1 MPASF
6 EVEAIKAQALATRSY
21 TYRKLLN
28 GNHENVDLCNNTNHC
43 QAWRMADDSESYKK
57 IAQAVDSTK
66 NQFIFYDNQIIN
78 AVYHASSGGFT
89 EDAVNVW
96 SGKGE
101 KYLAAVESLGEEEI
115 MKNYKSTVVIEK
127 DEFLSRL
134 ELKKSKSL
142 NIEILSKTDG
152 NRVKEISINDN
163 IFSGNDIRSIFELR
177 SANFEILI
185 KNEKEIEFIVKG
197 YGHGVGMS
205 QWGAQAMALEGKK
218 YEEIIKHY
226 YSGVEIRNIFSI

>member
-1 MPASF
+1 M
-6 EVEAIKAQALATRSY
+6 
-21 TYRKLLN
+21 
-28 GNHENVDLCNNTNHC
+28 
-43 QAWRMADDSESYKK
+43 
-57 IAQAVDSTK
+57 
-66 NQFIFYDNQIIN
+66 
-78 AVYHASSGGFT
+78 
-89 EDAVNVW
+89 
-96 SGKGE
+96 
-101 KYLAAVESLGEEEI
+101 
-115 MKNYKSTVVIEK
+115 
-127 DEFLSRL
+127 SRL

-163 IFSGNDIRSIFELR
+163 IFSGNDIRSIFGLR